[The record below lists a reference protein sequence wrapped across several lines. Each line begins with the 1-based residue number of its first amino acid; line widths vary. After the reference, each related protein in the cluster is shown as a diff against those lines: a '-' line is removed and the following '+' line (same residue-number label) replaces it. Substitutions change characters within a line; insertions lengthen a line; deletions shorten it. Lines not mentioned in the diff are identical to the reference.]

1 MFNLL
6 IKINFLEQSR
16 KVWYLDKNYA
26 VNNIDFYL
34 NVGEKEY
41 LKHIIFIFNYYIMH
55 QKLKTIKIEFPTYYT
70 MLLKYNYTFENSF
83 F

>member
-1 MFNLL
+1 MFYLL
-6 IKINFLEQSR
+6 IKINFLKQSR

-41 LKHIIFIFNYYIMH
+41 LKHIILYLITILWIKGC
-55 QKLKTIKIEFPTYYT
+55 KL
-70 MLLKYNYTFENSF
+70 
-83 F
+83 